1 MPDLPWTINL
11 DACGLI
17 DNSENGKEIVV
28 LRDYLTCA
36 IFNLGNGTWRDGP
49 PLDQEELT
57 YGSTV
62 VQMNK
67 NFVILGGRLNNNDVN
82 NNTRSIYEFD
92 EENYE
97 WVRRSRT
104 LTLERHYATGIAVPE
119 YMVDCQ

>member
-49 PLDQEELT
+49 PLNQEELSQ
-57 YGSTV
+57 YSSV

-67 NFVILGGRLNNNDVN
+67 NFVIMGGRLYNNDVN

-92 EENYE
+92 AESYE

-104 LTLERHYATGIAVPE
+104 LALERQGAAGIAVPD